1 MVQGGAEND
10 TQVFGRVPRR
20 VVVPLHEIGNRRGG
34 VGFGGGGREDKLV
47 AF

>member
-1 MVQGGAEND
+1 MVQGGAEDD
-10 TQVFGRVPRR
+10 THVSGRVPRR

-34 VGFGGGGREDKLV
+34 VGFRGGGGEDKLL